1 MLNRRQQA
9 LTATVIGSIGAIL
22 ILSVAWFYTKQ
33 FRMARYTSK
42 SYGFSL
48 KYPADWSIV
57 ENKDGAAAV
66 FLAPLE
72 TDLDR
77 FRENVNIVIQKIPA
91 ISAKPMDLDQYTKVA
106 IRQMQAVFEKNLE
119 IVESEPDML
128 AGHPGHRFVF
138 IGRGPDTEVQMMI
151 MWTVVEDTAYQIT
164 FAAETTSKYEKF
176 IPRARGAFKSFR
188 IK

>member
-9 LTATVIGSIGAIL
+9 LAAMIIGIVGILL
-22 ILSVAWFYTKQ
+22 ILTVAWFYTKQ

-42 SYGFSL
+42 AYGFSL
-48 KYPADWSIV
+48 KYPADWSLI

-72 TDLDR
+72 TELDR

-138 IGRGPDTEVQMMI
+138 IGRGPDTELQMMI
-151 MWTVVEDTAYQIT
+151 MWTVVEDTAYQVT
-164 FAAETTSKYEKF
+164 FTAETPPKYEKF
-176 IPRARGAFKSFR
+176 IQRAKGIFKSFR